1 MLHSASIYD
10 ILNRKIITKE
20 MLLSYLT
27 KENVSVQSNYTKI
40 ALIERIVSYW
50 KTREENIQRYQP
62 KEKDES
68 TVTQNEEF
76 SVNKLS
82 QEFSLWFFKR
92 LNDGD
97 YNTDDFWSDALSSI
111 RIISN
116 DSNNII
122 DETTSGSDNIV
133 IMFKCL
139 KDQLRINFIPNLT
152 AQGVQGRM
160 DPHGLVYVLCCG
172 TIQKDNTFSGIFE
185 TAFGLIRNIE
195 NMWRIK
201 NLKLQI
207 RNSETYSL
215 PNIQECST
223 LQEFIKLPIK
233 YDDA

>member
-10 ILNRKIITKE
+10 ILNRKMITKE

-27 KENVSVQSNYTKI
+27 RENVSVQSNYTKM
-40 ALIERIVSYW
+40 ALIERIVSHW
-50 KTREENIQRYQP
+50 KTKEGNIQRYQP
-62 KEKDES
+62 NEKDES
-68 TVTQNEEF
+68 TVTQNVEF

-82 QEFSLWFFKR
+82 QEFSSWFFNR
-92 LNDGD
+92 LNDAE
-97 YNTDDFWSDALSSI
+97 YNTEDFWSDAISSI

-116 DSNNII
+116 DII

-133 IMFKCL
+133 IMLKCL

-152 AQGVQGRM
+152 PQGVQGRM

-172 TIQKDNTFSGIFE
+172 TIQKDNTFSGVFE

-207 RNSETYSL
+207 RHSETYSL
-215 PNIQECST
+215 PNIHECST